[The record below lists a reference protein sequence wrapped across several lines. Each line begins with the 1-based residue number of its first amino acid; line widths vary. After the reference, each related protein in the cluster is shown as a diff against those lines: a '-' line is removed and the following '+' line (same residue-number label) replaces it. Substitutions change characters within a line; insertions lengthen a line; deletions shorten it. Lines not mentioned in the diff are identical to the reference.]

1 MELHAVVQRGD
12 VLVHV
17 MMEMKLGDSKL
28 SERIQ
33 SLHTARLYLNE
44 AEAESRLLVLGAGG
58 GAE

>member
-1 MELHAVVQRGD
+1 MELHAAVQRGD

-28 SERIQ
+28 SERNQ
-33 SLHTARLYLNE
+33 SLHTARLHLNE

>member
-1 MELHAVVQRGD
+1 
-12 VLVHV
+12 

-28 SERIQ
+28 SERNQ
-33 SLHTARLYLNE
+33 SLHTARLHLNE